1 MISKIPKKI
10 EIRFCFY
17 LSLAE
22 SKKLNSNQTS
32 KMPATYVFK
41 NESSIKYTGKG
52 AKCGALHQAHIQD
65 VLKASGGLTRAA
77 LKAKLL
83 SEADKSWIGVAIA
96 PINDIV
102 DAQLTKLVKNGAL
115 EAVKPGVA
123 QLKMRALAV
132 GGDHAAAKALIKA
145 EQKKAAAVKAKEY
158 YLKQKAANY
167 ELKAK
172 AEDLQVLLDAAL
184 QEKDELKEALKAKA
198 EQNDELKAHIAAQGV
213 LLEKAVYDL
222 MEASAEVK
230 EAKGEL
236 GLAEAQLQD
245 AKAELQ
251 DAKADLAFVEADL
264 MYQKVE
270 VGMLAD
276 ELKDEQQHSAS
287 ADSEAKYLNTEL
299 SSLRWILASQLVA
312 AIGAGIY
319 FLANYS
325 PSQQLQIGY

>member
-77 LKAKLL
+77 LKAKLVA
-83 SEADKSWIGVAIA
+83 EEDKSWVGTAIA
-96 PINDIV
+96 SINDIV

-184 QEKDELKEALKAKA
+184 LEKDELKEALNAKGV
-198 EQNDELKAHIAAQGV
+198 QNDELKAQIAAQGV
-213 LLEKAVYDL
+213 LLENAGYDL
-222 MEASAEVK
+222 MEVSAELK
-230 EAKGEL
+230 DAKGEL
-236 GLAEAQLQD
+236 ALVEAQLQD
-245 AKAELQ
+245 AKAE
-251 DAKADLAFVEADL
+251 LAFVEADL

-270 VGMLAD
+270 VSMLQD
-276 ELKDEQQHSAS
+276 ELGDEQRYVAS
-287 ADSEAKYLNTEL
+287 LNKEANHLNTEVIC
-299 SSLRWILASQLVA
+299 LRGLLLLEFAVA
-312 AIGAGIY
+312 VAAGIY
-319 FLANYS
+319 FVVNYQ
-325 PSQQLQIGY
+325 PPVSQLLIGY